1 MSFTSAAQTSRLR
14 ETHCGNCILRWGSR
28 TYVVAILNVTPDSF
42 SGDGIDGDVR
52 QAVAQAVR
60 FVEEGADILD
70 IGGEST
76 RPGADTVSPQE
87 ELDRVLPVI
96 EAVRREVDAPLSVDT
111 YKAVVAREAVRA
123 GAAMVND
130 VWGLGGDPEMGAT
143 VAALDVPVVVM
154 HNRRARTRK
163 SALGGYYG
171 EAAYGDV
178 AEDVTKELGDVVAR
192 ARSCGVAA
200 ENLIVDPGIGFGKTP
215 QQNIALMRNLGVLRR
230 LGQPVLIGTSRK
242 SFIGL
247 TLDLPVEERL
257 EGTAATVA
265 LAIAQGVDLVRVHD
279 VGAMVRVCRMTD
291 AIVRDT

>member
-1 MSFTSAAQTSRLR
+1 MSFNSVAHASGPR
-14 ETHCGNCILRWGSR
+14 ETHCGNCLLRWGSR
-28 TYVVAILNVTPDSF
+28 TYVVGILNVTPDSF

-52 QAVAQAVR
+52 QAVSQAVR

-76 RPGADTVSPQE
+76 RPGAAGVSLQE

-96 EAVRREVDAPLSVDT
+96 EAVRQEVDAPLSIDT
-111 YKAVVAREAVRA
+111 YKAAVAQAAVHA

-130 VWGLGGDPEMGAT
+130 VWGLRGDPDMGAT
-143 VAALDVPVVVM
+143 VAALRVPVVVM
-154 HNRRARTRK
+154 HNRRARTRD

-171 EAAYGDV
+171 EATYGDV
-178 AEDVTKELGDVVAR
+178 AEDVTSELAVVVAH
-192 ARSCGVAA
+192 AKSCGIPA
-200 ENLIVDPGIGFGKTP
+200 ENIIVDPGIGFGKSP
-215 QQNIALMRNLGVLRR
+215 QQNIELMGNLGALQS
-230 LGQPVLIGTSRK
+230 LAQPILVGTSRK

-247 TLDLPVEERL
+247 TLDVPVADRL

-265 LAIAQGVDLVRVHD
+265 LAIAQGADLVRVHD

-291 AIVRDT
+291 AIVRGA

>member
-1 MSFTSAAQTSRLR
+1 MSFTSVAQASRLR
-14 ETHCGNCILRWGSR
+14 ETHCGNCVLRWGSR
-28 TYVVAILNVTPDSF
+28 TYVVGILNVTPDSF

-60 FVEEGADILD
+60 LVEEGADILD

-163 SALGGYYG
+163 SSLGGYYG

-200 ENLIVDPGIGFGKTP
+200 ENIIVDPGIGFGKTP

>member
-1 MSFTSAAQTSRLR
+1 MSFTSAAQASRLR
-14 ETHCGNCILRWGSR
+14 ETHCGNCVLRWGSR
-28 TYVVAILNVTPDSF
+28 TYVVGILNVTPDSF

-60 FVEEGADILD
+60 FVKEGADILD

-111 YKAVVAREAVRA
+111 YKAAVAREAVRA

-163 SALGGYYG
+163 SALGGFYG

-178 AEDVTKELGDVVAR
+178 AEDVTKEQGDVVAR

-200 ENLIVDPGIGFGKTP
+200 ENIIVDPGIGFGKTP

>member
-1 MSFTSAAQTSRLR
+1 MSLPPLARASQPR
-14 ETHCGNCILRWGSR
+14 ETRCGNRILQWGSR
-28 TYVVAILNVTPDSF
+28 TYVVGILNVTPDSF
-42 SGDGIDGDVR
+42 SGDGIGGDVER
-52 QAVAQAVR
+52 AVSQAVR
-60 FVEEGADILD
+60 FAAEGADILD

-76 RPGADTVSPQE
+76 RPGANAVSLQE

-96 EAVRREVDAPLSVDT
+96 EAVQREVDVPLSIDT
-111 YKAVVAREAVRA
+111 YKAAVAREAVSA

-130 VWGLGGDPEMGAT
+130 VWGLGGDPAMGAA
-143 VAALDVPVVVM
+143 VAALAVPVVLM
-154 HNRRARTRK
+154 HNRRSQSRQ
-163 SALGGYYG
+163 SALGGYY
-171 EAAYGDV
+171 EQAAYGDV
-178 AEDVTKELGDVVAR
+178 AEDVTRELGEAIAR
-192 ARSCGVAA
+192 ASSCGIAA
-200 ENLIVDPGIGFGKTP
+200 DNIIIDPGIGFGKTP
-215 QQNIALMRNLGVLRR
+215 QQNIELMRNLGLLQR

-291 AIVRDT
+291 AIVRRS

>member
-1 MSFTSAAQTSRLR
+1 MSFTSPAQDFRPQ
-14 ETHCGNCILRWGSR
+14 ETRCGKCILRWGSR
-28 TYVVAILNVTPDSF
+28 TYVVGILNVTPDSF
-42 SGDGIDGDVR
+42 SDDGIGGDIPR
-52 QAVAQAVR
+52 AVSQAVR
-60 FVEEGADILD
+60 FVAEGADILD

-76 RPGADTVSPQE
+76 RPGADTVSLQE

-96 EAVRREVDAPLSVDT
+96 EAVQRKVDVPLSIDT
-111 YKAVVAREAVRA
+111 YKAAVAREAVRA

-130 VWGLGGDPEMGAT
+130 VWGLGGDPDMGAT
-143 VAALDVPVVVM
+143 VAALDVPVVLM
-154 HNRRARTRK
+154 HNRRARSRQ
-163 SALGGYYG
+163 SALGGYFG
-171 EAAYGDV
+171 EASYGDV
-178 AEDVTKELGDVVAR
+178 SEDVTSELGDVVAR
-192 ARSCGVAA
+192 ARSCGIAA
-200 ENLIVDPGIGFGKTP
+200 ENIIIDPGIGFGKTP
-215 QQNIALMRNLGVLRR
+215 QQNIALMRNLAALQR
-230 LGQPVLIGTSRK
+230 LGQPVLVGTSRK

>member
-1 MSFTSAAQTSRLR
+1 MSFNAPAHVSRPR
-14 ETHCGNCILRWGSR
+14 ETRCGNSVLRWGSR
-28 TYVVAILNVTPDSF
+28 TYVVGILNVTPDSF
-42 SGDGIDGDVR
+42 SGDGIGGDVGR
-52 QAVAQAVR
+52 AVAQAVR
-60 FVEEGADILD
+60 FAAEGADVLD

-76 RPGADTVSPQE
+76 RPGADTVSRLE

-96 EAVRREVDAPLSVDT
+96 EAVQREVDVPLSIDT
-111 YKAVVAREAVRA
+111 YKAAVAREAVRA
-123 GAAMVND
+123 GAAVVND
-130 VWGLGGDPEMGAT
+130 VWGLGGDPDMGAT
-143 VAALDVPVVVM
+143 VAALDVPVVLM
-154 HNRRARTRK
+154 HNRRSESRQ

-178 AEDVTKELGDVVAR
+178 AEDVTRELGDVVAR
-192 ARSCGVAA
+192 ARLCGIAA
-200 ENLIVDPGIGFGKTP
+200 ENIIVDPGIGFGKTP
-215 QQNIALMRNLGVLRR
+215 QQNIALMRNLAALQR